1 MKRPHANNLMIP
13 TKVELSRAHNR
24 ILYESTDNAN
34 ERRADTQAC
43 HQLVETN
50 VPPKT
55 VLDAALLIRAL
66 LE

>member
-1 MKRPHANNLMIP
+1 MKRPHANNLIFP
-13 TKVELSRAHNR
+13 TKVDLSRAHNQK
-24 ILYESTDNAN
+24 IQTNAN

-43 HQLVETN
+43 HQLVETS